1 MKDKTNYVKRTQR
14 DYSDSFKNQVA
25 FKVKSGQESTHSVQ
39 GKYEIQAKTTVVNQL
54 RKYGTFDWDDQALS
68 KMPKS
73 ADAKIK
79 ELKANVKLLEKQKNQ
94 LK

>member
-39 GKYEIQAKTTVVNQL
+39 GKYEIQAKTTVVN
-54 RKYGTFDWDDQALS
+54 
-68 KMPKS
+68 
-73 ADAKIK
+73 
-79 ELKANVKLLEKQKNQ
+79 
-94 LK
+94 